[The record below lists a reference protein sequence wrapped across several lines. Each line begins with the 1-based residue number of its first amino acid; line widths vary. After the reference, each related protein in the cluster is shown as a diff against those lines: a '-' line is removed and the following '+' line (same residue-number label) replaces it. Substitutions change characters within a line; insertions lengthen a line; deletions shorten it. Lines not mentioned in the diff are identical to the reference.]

1 MSLLTDGHVLS
12 IEKRLG
18 EENVLW
24 AADHPRVAEAP
35 VARCLKCGW
44 PVDESKHYGSVWYF
58 DRGTETIH
66 ACRESYGVQRRRR
79 EAALYRERFPND

>member
-58 DRGTETIH
+58 DRGTETLH
-66 ACRESYGVQRRRR
+66 VCRPTLNEVMAEVRRKLER
-79 EAALYRERFPND
+79 EG